1 MNEQLI
7 NHEDLREEA
16 YLYDLYVSPQWRETF
31 NELLD
36 AEIKLPD
43 RGNVLDAGC
52 GTGDFALSLALRLG
66 PDASVIGVDPS
77 EERLSIAR
85 AKAALKNV
93 DHLSFR
99 TGTLTALGLPGDEFD
114 LVVSDASMLP
124 VSELQAAFAELT
136 RAARA
141 RATVALALT
150 TRGSFDEFFSIY
162 WEGLYELG
170 LLEYSP
176 GLEAM
181 ITERH
186 TVSDVEQVA
195 RLAGLKNVRS
205 VTSKQRFDFLDAA
218 AFFSSPIIERYFLPG
233 WFELL
238 PDDGTRQRMR
248 RTLAAIIDRERH
260 HLDFDVS
267 IKATIAIG
275 QK

>member
-7 NHEDLREEA
+7 NRQDAREEA

-36 AEIKLPD
+36 AELKLPD
-43 RGNVLDAGC
+43 RGTVLDAGC

-66 PDASVIGVDPS
+66 PLASVIGVDPS

-85 AKAALKNV
+85 AKASVKNL
-93 DHLSFR
+93 DHLVFR

-114 LVVSDASMLP
+114 LVTGDASMLP
-124 VSELQAAFAELT
+124 VSELQAAFAEMT
-136 RAARA
+136 RVAKAG
-141 RATVALALT
+141 ATVALVLT

-170 LLEYSP
+170 LLEYTP
-176 GLEAM
+176 GLEAL
-181 ITERH
+181 ITERQ
-186 TVSDVEQVA
+186 TVSDVERMA
-195 RLAGLKNVRS
+195 RLAGLRNVRS
-205 VTSKQRFDFLDAA
+205 VTRKQRFDFLDAA
-218 AFFSSPIIERYFLPG
+218 AFFSAPIMNGYFLPG
-233 WFELL
+233 WLAL
-238 PDDGTRQRMR
+238 MPDDAARLRLR
-248 RTLAAIIDRERH
+248 RTLATIIDRERH
-260 HLDFDVS
+260 HMDFDVS